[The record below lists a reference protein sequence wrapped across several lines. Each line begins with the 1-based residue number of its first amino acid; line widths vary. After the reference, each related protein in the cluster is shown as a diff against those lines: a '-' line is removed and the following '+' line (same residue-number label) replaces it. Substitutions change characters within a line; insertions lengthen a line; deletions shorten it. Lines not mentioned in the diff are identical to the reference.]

1 MNKIGLSNHQE
12 LNSCFSD
19 IKGEIMKYLKTF
31 FGILVA
37 FVLLFNG
44 LAFAHSSG
52 LSSSA
57 TGDHQHSPMQ
67 GSGTKQGGLPQR
79 PDVKSPNGAGMDGCN
94 IAPET
99 GWLGLE
105 VIDLDKSI
113 HADLDYGIEVKSII
127 AGGPAEKAGIKTGD
141 VLLTL
146 DGKAIKSIDQL
157 ENSVMGF
164 PIGYNAELGV
174 KRGDQEKKMMIK
186 VEKRQSFFAGMPMMA
201 GSGKMPSNLRPG
213 MFMEDMMK
221 RSPIGQMKQNGMK
234 PGPGMVFGNGGGLGE
249 HQESSQ
255 KSESQTSAL
264 TDRNYDIISQYLSYK
279 NELNLSS
286 DQVTAL
292 KKHKREIDK
301 SVIRLDAAIKV
312 AQIEMEELLNEN
324 QVDMDKVENKIRE
337 IEKNRTERSLKQ
349 IRLLTEAKNILTED
363 QLEKFKHLS
372 GNF

>member
-1 MNKIGLSNHQE
+1 ME
-12 LNSCFSD
+12 
-19 IKGEIMKYLKTF
+19 YLKTF
-31 FGILVA
+31 FGVLVV
-37 FVLLFNG
+37 FVLLSNG
-44 LAFAHSSG
+44 LTFAHSG
-52 LSSSA
+52 GWSSSA
-57 TGDHQHSPMQ
+57 AEDHQHSPMQ
-67 GSGTKQGGLPQR
+67 GSGTKQGGLSQKPGAKT
-79 PDVKSPNGAGMDGCN
+79 PGGAGMDGCN

-105 VIDLDKSI
+105 VVDLDKSI

-127 AGGPAEKAGIKTGD
+127 PGGPAEKAGIKTGD

-146 DGKAIKSIDQL
+146 DGKKIKSIDQL

-164 PIGYNAELGV
+164 PIGYDAELGV

-186 VEKRQSFFAGMPMMA
+186 VEKRQSFFTGMPMMA
-201 GSGKMPSNLRPG
+201 GNGKMPSNLRPG

-221 RSPIGQMKQNGMK
+221 RSPIGQMKQNGVK
-234 PGPGMVFGNGGGLGE
+234 PGPGMVFGNGGGADE
-249 HQESSQ
+249 RQ
-255 KSESQTSAL
+255 KSESPTSAL

-286 DQVTAL
+286 DQVAAL

-324 QVDMDKVENKIRE
+324 KVDMDKVENKIRE

-349 IRLLTEAKNILTED
+349 VRLLTEAKNILTED
-363 QLEKFKHLS
+363 QLEKFKRLS
-372 GNF
+372 SNF

>member
-1 MNKIGLSNHQE
+1 
-12 LNSCFSD
+12 
-19 IKGEIMKYLKTF
+19 MKYLKTF

-37 FVLLFNG
+37 FVLLSSG
-44 LAFAHSSG
+44 LASAHSGG

-57 TGDHQHSPMQ
+57 AGDHQRSPMQ
-67 GSGTKQGGLPQR
+67 GSGTKQGVMPQR
-79 PDVKSPNGAGMDGCN
+79 SDAKSPGGAGMDGCN

-127 AGGPAEKAGIKTGD
+127 PGGPAEKAGIKAGD

-164 PIGYNAELGV
+164 PVGYNAELGV

-186 VEKRQSFFAGMPMMA
+186 VEKKQSFFAGMPMMA
-201 GSGKMPSNLRPG
+201 GGGNMPGNLRPG

-234 PGPGMVFGNGGGLGE
+234 PGPGMVFGNGGGVGE
-249 HQESSQ
+249 RQ
-255 KSESQTSAL
+255 KSESPTSAL

-301 SVIRLDAAIKV
+301 LVVRLDAAIKV

-349 IRLLTEAKNILTED
+349 IRLLTKAKNILTEE
-363 QLEKFKHLS
+363 QLEKFKRLS
-372 GNF
+372 SNF